1 MYAYP
6 SFPLVVGEM
15 REGRI
20 GRIVKCGLLYDNKPA
35 DCGVYLR
42 YDWGLPV
49 LYAQVDSDRDEEVLG
64 IASCRVRF
72 SGLRSGKAYVFDG
85 KRLDVREDGT
95 AVAEFD
101 VPHYGYRKG
110 GEATVYA
117 IPLLEVADG
126 EQKGLMAVCIKRAEV
141 K

>member
-1 MYAYP
+1 MVC
-6 SFPLVVGEM
+6 F
-15 REGRI
+15 
-20 GRIVKCGLLYDNKPA
+20 YDNKPA

-85 KRLDVREDGT
+85 KRLDVGGKMERQLQSLMFRITGT
-95 AVAEFD
+95 E
-101 VPHYGYRKG
+101 R
-110 GEATVYA
+110 
-117 IPLLEVADG
+117 L
-126 EQKGLMAVCIKRAEV
+126 V
-141 K
+141 KIRRM